1 MAHLCFLTR
10 HFDKQNFNY
19 REGYTSAPTICALCI
34 HIVCGAIDRG
44 GILSLLEL
52 VANMLSGGR
61 AAVGLASSAGQRPKL
76 FLPAPKSGHSGLSGR
91 PVPASRCC
99 HFLVQWPLDRGLP
112 MASASTQTQPP
123 LLHLR
128 PALSPFMDILFCTF
142 FSLSLHLSGFNIYI
156 NHYNI
161 SGFEDKMSWKYFHIG
176 GQLV

>member
-10 HFDKQNFNY
+10 HFDEQNFNY
-19 REGYTSAPTICALCI
+19 REGYTSAPLCI

-123 LLHLR
+123 PSAPATGTFSFYGDLFF
-128 PALSPFMDILFCTF
+128 ALSFLYQY
-142 FSLSLHLSGFNIYI
+142 IYQG
-156 NHYNI
+156 
-161 SGFEDKMSWKYFHIG
+161 STST
-176 GQLV
+176 

>member
-1 MAHLCFLTR
+1 MNNLHVVQ
-10 HFDKQNFNY
+10 QNFNY
-19 REGYTSAPTICALCI
+19 RESYTSAPAICALCI

-123 LLHLR
+123 PSAPATGTFSFYGYLFF
-128 PALSPFMDILFCTF
+128 ALSF
-142 FSLSLHLSGFNIYI
+142 FYQYIYQG
-156 NHYNI
+156 
-161 SGFEDKMSWKYFHIG
+161 STST
-176 GQLV
+176 

>member
-1 MAHLCFLTR
+1 MNNLHVVHLCFLT
-10 HFDKQNFNY
+10 QNFNY
-19 REGYTSAPTICALCI
+19 REGYTSAPAIALCI
-34 HIVCGAIDRG
+34 HIVCGVIDRG

-142 FSLSLHLSGFNIYI
+142 FSLSMHLSC
-156 NHYNI
+156 
-161 SGFEDKMSWKYFHIG
+161 STST
-176 GQLV
+176 

>member
-1 MAHLCFLTR
+1 MNNLHVVHLCFLIR

-19 REGYTSAPTICALCI
+19 REGYTSAPAIALCI
-34 HIVCGAIDRG
+34 HIVCGVIDRG

-123 LLHLR
+123 PSAPATGTFSFYGDLFF
-128 PALSPFMDILFCTF
+128 ALSFLYQY
-142 FSLSLHLSGFNIYI
+142 IYQG
-156 NHYNI
+156 
-161 SGFEDKMSWKYFHIG
+161 STST
-176 GQLV
+176 

>member
-1 MAHLCFLTR
+1 MNNLHGAHLCFLTR
-10 HFDKQNFNY
+10 HFHKQNFNY
-19 REGYTSAPTICALCI
+19 RECYTSAPTICALCI

-123 LLHLR
+123 PSAPATGTFSFYGYLVLH
-128 PALSPFMDILFCTF
+128 FLFF
-142 FSLSLHLSGFNIYI
+142 I
-156 NHYNI
+156 NFLCQG
-161 SGFEDKMSWKYFHIG
+161 STST
-176 GQLV
+176 